1 MKKINKLQVMIEE
14 SIGAYKIDKAD
25 WEIVMI
31 IEILIILEIENS
43 KGFSYILEV
52 DIQGYDVSETADE
65 AYIDNII

>member
-1 MKKINKLQVMIEE
+1 
-14 SIGAYKIDKAD
+14 
-25 WEIVMI
+25 MI